1 MLARGLYSRIRNCHQ
16 ISDGCSCK
24 ASLASMVIAELD
36 ACFAFCTYD
45 GLFVKMLIVL
55 ADEFVWQLAKLEIG
69 FEWMYYT
76 F

>member
-1 MLARGLYSRIRNCHQ
+1 
-16 ISDGCSCK
+16 
-24 ASLASMVIAELD
+24 MVIAELD

-55 ADEFVWQLAKLEIG
+55 ADEFVRQLVKLEMG